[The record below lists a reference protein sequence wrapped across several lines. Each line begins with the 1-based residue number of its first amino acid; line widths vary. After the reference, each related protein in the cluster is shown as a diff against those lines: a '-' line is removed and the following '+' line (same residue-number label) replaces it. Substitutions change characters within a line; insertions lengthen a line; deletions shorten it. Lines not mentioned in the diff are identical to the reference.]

1 MQANKN
7 NRFNNLLEIFL
18 SSLKLG
24 LTSFGGPVAHLAYF
38 KVEYVDRRKWLD
50 DKLYAD
56 IIALCQFLPGPASS
70 QVGMTIGMIR
80 GGLIGGII
88 SWLGFT
94 LPSIVVL
101 VVFAMLYGSFS
112 LENAIFIHSLKIVAV
127 AVVLHALIDLGK
139 KLTPDKKRIAIAIIA
154 ATIMLVYPSAW
165 MQILI
170 ILGAAVLGI
179 FLFHEKKALNVND
192 ISVKISKKTAVMS
205 FSLLIALLFITPF
218 LVKLTDNIYVRIFD
232 SFFRVGSL
240 VFGGGH
246 VVLPMIEREVVGGL
260 LSPDTFLAGYGMS
273 QAVPGPL
280 FTFASYLG
288 TVMAGLSG
296 ATVATI
302 AIFLP
307 SFLLII
313 ATLPFINELRKRTSF
328 QRMLMAV
335 NASVVGI
342 LLAAFYNPVLKSSIL
357 HANDFALAL
366 ILFYLLHTW
375 KVPAWLVVISG
386 IIGGYVI
393 NIPSI

>member
-1 MQANKN
+1 M
-7 NRFNNLLEIFL
+7 
-18 SSLKLG
+18 
-24 LTSFGGPVAHLAYF
+24 
-38 KVEYVDRRKWLD
+38 
-50 DKLYAD
+50 
-56 IIALCQFLPGPASS
+56 
-70 QVGMTIGMIR
+70 
-80 GGLIGGII
+80 
-88 SWLGFT
+88 
-94 LPSIVVL
+94 
-101 VVFAMLYGSFS
+101 
-112 LENAIFIHSLKIVAV
+112 
-127 AVVLHALIDLGK
+127 
-139 KLTPDKKRIAIAIIA
+139 
-154 ATIMLVYPSAW
+154 
-165 MQILI
+165 
-170 ILGAAVLGI
+170 
-179 FLFHEKKALNVND
+179 NVND

-260 LSPDTFLAGYGMS
+260 LSANTFLACYGMS
-273 QAVPGPL
+273 QAVPGSL

-335 NASVVGI
+335 
-342 LLAAFYNPVLKSSIL
+342 
-357 HANDFALAL
+357 
-366 ILFYLLHTW
+366 
-375 KVPAWLVVISG
+375 
-386 IIGGYVI
+386 
-393 NIPSI
+393 